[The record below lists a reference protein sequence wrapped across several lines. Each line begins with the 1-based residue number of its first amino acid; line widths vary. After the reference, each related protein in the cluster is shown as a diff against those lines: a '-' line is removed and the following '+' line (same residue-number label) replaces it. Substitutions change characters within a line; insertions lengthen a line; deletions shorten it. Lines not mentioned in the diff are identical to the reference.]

1 MISGVMPNYFVFQ
14 TWTMSAVLI
23 NMFGQGMVLSYTS
36 SLLPGLNHP
45 DSPIKI
51 DLNTGSW
58 LGSIVGVSGIPGFLL
73 SSVLMDRLGRKATH
87 FIIVLPGVVGWLLI
101 YFANNVKAIMIG
113 RFLGGLSSLGTVSL
127 GAVVIGEY
135 TCPKYRGVF
144 LYLKNA
150 AVCLGA
156 MFTHIISRFLHWR
169 TITLVGLIP
178 MLIALTIIYTWP
190 ESPAWLISRKQ
201 YDRSKEAFLWLRGD
215 SEASKKELAETI
227 NAQKERMRTA
237 NRKITLS
244 FLIKDFFR
252 KFTRKDFVK
261 PLNIMILA
269 ALVLEMS
276 GRHVF
281 PAYAPLIMAAIT
293 GESTQSFYYT
303 LALDLIITV
312 ASLFA
317 SILVKL
323 MSRRKLLFT
332 TGFSA
337 FGVLTLVCLNLFL
350 TSQDII
356 ANRPLTS
363 VSMLVVYFIFAN
375 LGCAPIPLALAGEV
389 FPLAHRGVGS
399 AVTGLW
405 ISVCLII
412 GLKSTPHLIVSISVS
427 GFFAVYGLVMG
438 TSLVILYFVMPE
450 TKDKTLQ
457 EIENFFNHGTF
468 TVLDIVEEAEELEMI
483 RK

>member
-1 MISGVMPNYFVFQ
+1 M
-14 TWTMSAVLI
+14 
-23 NMFGQGMVLSYTS
+23 
-36 SLLPGLNHP
+36 
-45 DSPIKI
+45 
-51 DLNTGSW
+51 
-58 LGSIVGVSGIPGFLL
+58 SGIPGFLL

-87 FIIVLPGVVGWLLI
+87 FIIVLPGAVGWVLI
-101 YFANNVKAIMIG
+101 YFANNVRAIMIG

-156 MFTHIISRFLHWR
+156 MFTHILSRFLHWR

-178 MLIALTIIYTWP
+178 MLIALAIIYTWP

-215 SEASKKELAETI
+215 SEASKKELAETT
-227 NAQKERMRTA
+227 NAQKERMRTT

-244 FLIKDFFR
+244 FSIKDFFR

-427 GFFAVYGLVMG
+427 GLFAVYGLVMG

-468 TVLDIVEEAEELEMI
+468 TVLDVVEEAELEMI